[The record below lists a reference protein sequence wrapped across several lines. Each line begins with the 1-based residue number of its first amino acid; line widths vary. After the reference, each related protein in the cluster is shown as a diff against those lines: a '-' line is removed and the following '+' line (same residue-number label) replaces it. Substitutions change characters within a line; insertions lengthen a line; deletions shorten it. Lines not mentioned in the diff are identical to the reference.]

1 MIFSKLSKNLKIYQ
15 MTLSFLDAVSLYLV
29 YHTEVGL
36 KATTEALEK
45 YENQTISTESL
56 FFQQNVI

>member
-1 MIFSKLSKNLKIYQ
+1 

-29 YHTEVGL
+29 YHIQVGL
-36 KATTEALEK
+36 KATTNALEK
-45 YENQTISTESL
+45 YENQTISTERL

>member
-1 MIFSKLSKNLKIYQ
+1 MIFSKLSKNLKICQ

-29 YHTEVGL
+29 YHIQVGL
-36 KATTEALEK
+36 KATTNALEK
-45 YENQTISTESL
+45 YENQTISTERL